1 MTTLVFATHNPNKAE
16 EINALMPEG
25 YQVRSLADVGFK
37 DTVHEDQETLAGN
50 ALKKART
57 VYQAT
62 GQACFAD
69 DTGLEVDALNGAP
82 GVYTARY
89 AGESA
94 SDKANVDKLLSA
106 LEGVENRQGR
116 FRTIIALIW
125 DDGQEYLFEGIAEGV
140 IQEESRGTEGF
151 GYDPVFRPRGYDA
164 AFAEMP
170 QEQKNRISHRQ
181 KALTKMINFLA

>member
-25 YQVRSLADVGFK
+25 YQVRSLTDVGFK

-94 SDKANVDKLLSA
+94 SDKANVDKIKQMLTSCLLPWR
-106 LEGVENRQGR
+106 VWKTGR
-116 FRTIIALIW
+116 VGSGPLLPLSGMTGRNTYSKGSRRVLYKKNPGERKDLATILSFVPGGMMLLLLKCRRSRRT
-125 DDGQEYLFEGIAEGV
+125 G
-140 IQEESRGTEGF
+140 
-151 GYDPVFRPRGYDA
+151 
-164 AFAEMP
+164 
-170 QEQKNRISHRQ
+170 
-181 KALTKMINFLA
+181 